1 MHETDTPSA
10 IANDGRVG
18 SLDPGPSWSAQAGDQ
33 ALRVVV
39 LLAGLGLLVGFFL
52 PWLRLGDFAEMSG
65 LSLMVS
71 SGSAVDALAGPA
83 SGLLIMIP
91 ACGAGLIAC
100 SAFGPRASVIAALIA
115 GVAILGFGL
124 VTLARVF
131 LQTMGSGM
139 WIVAGSALLAV
150 GAGIAGIAGRR
161 SAD

>member
-1 MHETDTPSA
+1 MRDTDTSSA
-10 IANDGRVG
+10 IANDARVG
-18 SLDPGPSWSAQAGDQ
+18 ARDPGPSWTEQAGDQ
-33 ALRVVV
+33 ALRAVV

-52 PWLRLGDFAEMSG
+52 PWLHFGEVAAVSG

-100 SAFGPRASVIAALIA
+100 SAYGPRASVIAALVA
-115 GVAILGFGL
+115 GIAILGFGV

-139 WIVAGSALLAV
+139 WIVAGSSLLAV

-161 SAD
+161 SAG